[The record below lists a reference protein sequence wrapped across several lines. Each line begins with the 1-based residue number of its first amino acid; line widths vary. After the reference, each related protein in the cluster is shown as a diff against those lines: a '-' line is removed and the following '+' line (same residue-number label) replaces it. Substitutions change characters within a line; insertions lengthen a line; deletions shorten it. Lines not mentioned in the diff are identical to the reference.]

1 VSDRRGARRR
11 TRGVRPTLT
20 LLTLVLSVLVA
31 ACGGGERDAVDVPTQ
46 RTEGPAPME
55 PSREAAQL
63 YEVDA
68 IVFDDDEDL
77 PSLSLS
83 GCLMMLPPQCARD
96 LPITNWD
103 WEAVEGEESA
113 SGTTSGAYHLV
124 GTYDGEMFT
133 VVEIGPYDQDELS
146 YRSDFSSPCP
156 EPEGGWVV
164 PDPEHHT
171 QEQARKAHAYARA
184 QPDYV
189 ISWDDH
195 LDEDLQEFSPVV
207 LVAIFTG
214 DADGHEAQIRA
225 VWDGPLCVLE
235 RDLPTA
241 RELARIRTEV
251 ETRLP
256 ELSLELLGS
265 FTGGFPP
272 AIYIEVVA
280 DVDGRAQ
287 ALVDREYGPG
297 LVRFL
302 PALRP
307 VEE

>member
-1 VSDRRGARRR
+1 M
-11 TRGVRPTLT
+11 
-20 LLTLVLSVLVA
+20 LVLSVLVA
-31 ACGGGERDAVDVPTQ
+31 ACGGGEPGAEDVRTQ
-46 RTEGPAPME
+46 TTEEPAPRE
-55 PSREAAQL
+55 PSPEAAQL
-63 YEVDA
+63 YEVNA
-68 IVFDDDEDL
+68 IVLDDGENV

-83 GCLMMLPPQCARD
+83 GCRMMLPPQCSLD
-96 LPITNWD
+96 VPITNWD
-103 WEAVEGEESA
+103 WAAVESEESA

-133 VVEIGPYDQDELS
+133 VAEIRPYDQEEL
-146 YRSDFSSPCP
+146 YQDDFSSPCP

-164 PDPEHHT
+164 PDPEHNT
-171 QEQARKAHAYARA
+171 QEEARKAHAYAEA
-184 QPDYV
+184 QADYV
-189 ISWDDH
+189 ISWNDH
-195 LDEDLQEFSPVV
+195 LDEELQEFSPVV

-214 DADGHEAQIRA
+214 DADRHEAQIRA

-235 RDLPTA
+235 RNLPTA
-241 RELARIRTEV
+241 RELARIRKEV

-272 AIYIEVVA
+272 AIHIQVIA
-280 DVDGRAQ
+280 DVGGRAQ